1 MSDAEKTARHTRES
15 EIHDKQA
22 RRKPWEPV
30 KKLDTPPPPEG
41 YEYRWIR
48 ESLLGKEDANN
59 ISYRLREGW
68 EFVQGSEL
76 PADWKL
82 PTLGSDR
89 GRLAGVVS
97 NEGLILAKMP
107 LQTVQER
114 RDYFE
119 QMNQRNNQA
128 LDNTMFSDAN
138 KDSRYVKY
146 DAKRNSQVTFGKS
159 KSN

>member
-1 MSDAEKTARHTRES
+1 MSGLEDLAKTSRES
-15 EIHDKQA
+15 ESHDKHA

-30 KKLDTPPPPEG
+30 KKLDTPPAPEG

-48 ESLLGKEDANN
+48 ESTLGVEDANN

-76 PADWKL
+76 PADWQL

-97 NEGLILAKMP
+97 NEGLVLAKMP
-107 LQTVQER
+107 LETVQER

-119 QMNQRNNQA
+119 KMNEKNNQA
-128 LDNTMFSDAN
+128 LDNTMFNDSQ
-138 KDSRYVKY
+138 KDNRYVKY
-146 DAKRNSQVTFGKS
+146 DSKRNSQVTFGKK
-159 KSN
+159 KSS